1 MKKYFVLVIVIAFI
15 TSCQKDDYQ
24 VEIKNN
30 YAPLEIGNYW
40 IYENYIVDSI
50 GNETETSIIDS
61 VVITRDTIIN
71 SMKYFILE
79 GTNYPFI
86 RERQIIDI
94 LRDSL
99 GYLVNSKGRILFSEN
114 NFIDTLYKR
123 VELSG
128 VNDTI
133 FTCTYKMENPNYSV
147 TVKAGTFEVLNFK
160 GTLFRYIN
168 LQEIENPKYTNT
180 YYADN
185 VGKILETYLYL
196 NSLTIIERRLLR
208 YYIQE

>member
-1 MKKYFVLVIVIAFI
+1 MRKYFVLVIVIAFI

-24 VEIKNN
+24 EELRIN
-30 YAPLEIGNYW
+30 YTPLEIGNYW

-50 GNETETSIIDS
+50 GNETETSTIDS

-71 SMKYFILE
+71 NMKYFVLE

-86 RERQIIDI
+86 RERQIINI
-94 LRDSL
+94 LKDSL
-99 GYLVNSKGRILFSEN
+99 GYLVNSKGRILFAEN

-123 VELSG
+123 VELSD

-133 FTCTYKMENPNYSV
+133 FTCTYKMEKPIYSV
-147 TVKAGTFEVLNFK
+147 TVPAGTFEVLNFK
-160 GTLFRYIN
+160 GTLFTYIN
-168 LQEIENPKYTNT
+168 LQEIQNPKYMNT

-185 VGKILETYLYL
+185 VGKISETYLYL
-196 NSLTIIERRLLR
+196 NSPMTIERRLLK
-208 YYIQE
+208 YYIQ